1 MWTQSYFEIKYF
13 ISSQT
18 SAGLGAHVNSALQQ
32 VPLWATY
39 CVSRLASSGGGV
51 SLNLQTEVELFS
63 EAARWEA
70 GQHSLGAIIFSDVD
84 IVGKIKCY

>member
-13 ISSQT
+13 ISFQT

-32 VPLWATY
+32 VPLQTTY
-39 CVSRLASSGGGV
+39 CVSRLASSEACA
-51 SLNLQTEVELFS
+51 SLNLQKEVALFS

-70 GQHSLGAIIFSDVD
+70 GKHSRVGIIFSDVD
-84 IVGKIKCY
+84 VVGSIKCY

>member
-1 MWTQSYFEIKYF
+1 M
-13 ISSQT
+13 
-18 SAGLGAHVNSALQQ
+18 
-32 VPLWATY
+32 
-39 CVSRLASSGGGV
+39 